1 LRFFQSRRNQS
12 KYNQAISYERIF
24 NNLFKIHRSLN
35 LKNGK
40 QSKGKF
46 TQVKD
51 LYFPKGCGSLEFELV
66 KKSDIFQQ
74 ISPLARSFRSRATDI
89 DSELE
94 LIPSAQN
101 VNEQFALP
109 PRNFNNNNQ
118 NQNRNDNTN
127 RDSGSYTRRSG
138 NKNDGFYYPDF
149 TGRYIHDNRGQ
160 YIHDNRGLYVH
171 IPGPD
176 GPPALPYDHITGPEG
191 GEGGFGGDGDGG

>member
-1 LRFFQSRRNQS
+1 MNSQQTTLN
-12 KYNQAISYERIF
+12 Y
-24 NNLFKIHRSLN
+24 RSLN
-35 LKNGK
+35 LKSGK

-46 TQVKD
+46 TQFKD
-51 LYFPKGCGSLEFELV
+51 LYFPKGCGSLNFELLKRSEV
-66 KKSDIFQQ
+66 FEQ
-74 ISPLARSFRSRATDI
+74 ISPLARSFRSPSSAS
-89 DSELE
+89 DSEIE

-109 PRNFNNNNQ
+109 PRSFNNNNNNQ
-118 NQNRNDNTN
+118 NQVNNNNNN
-127 RDSGSYTRRSG
+127 RDSGSYVRRSG

-176 GPPALPYDHITGPEG
+176 GPPALPYDHLIGPEG
-191 GEGGFGGDGDGG
+191 GFGPNGGFGKKNLMLIL